1 MIALLRGTVESIS
14 KDSIVV
20 ASAGSA
26 FAFIPRD
33 GAGTPG
39 SAGQAIELF
48 THLHVAKTSCPC
60 MVLPARKSWRCLNC
74 CLECRC
80 WPQSA
85 MAVLASGPPDVLRA
99 AIANEQA
106 DVLTRVPGVGTRT
119 AKAIILHL
127 KDKVGGGLAPAP
139 VPTSPM
145 RTPNLS
151 RAHRLGY
158 SVVEAQTALASL
170 PAILAPVEER
180 LRRRCLFCEMIV
192 GKLPSCLRFAY
203 ADVYCH
209 STLDFHSQGS
219 G

>member
-20 ASAGSA
+20 GVGGVGFRVHPSAAARARLSG
-26 FAFIPRD
+26 
-33 GAGTPG
+33 
-39 SAGQAIELF
+39 AGQAIELF
-48 THLHVAKTSCPC
+48 THLHVRENELSLYGFAGEEELALFELLLSVSGVGPK
-60 MVLPARKSWRCLNC
+60 A
-74 CLECRC
+74 
-80 WPQSA
+80 A

-139 VPTSPM
+139 VSYLTDADAEL
-145 RTPNLS
+145 LS
-151 RAHRLGY
+151 ALTGLGY

-170 PAILAPVEER
+170 PRDPSLPVEER
-180 LRRRCLFCEMIV
+180 LRQAL
-192 GKLPSCLRFAY
+192 AY
-203 ADVYCH
+203 FVK
-209 STLDFHSQGS
+209 
-219 G
+219 